1 VTPALFL
8 FAVFIVVGVPIA
20 FALGAAALV
29 GLWLYEGAPLRIVAS
44 RMFGGIDNFSL
55 LAIPF
60 FILAG
65 ELMETGGISQR
76 LVTLARVLVGHV
88 RGGLGNVVLIA
99 MIFFSG
105 ISGSTN
111 ADAAAVG
118 SVMIPSMKR
127 QGYSGAHAGAIVAA
141 AAGMGI
147 LVPPCLTMVVY
158 GSITNTSI
166 ATLFAAGFLP
176 AFIMTAALML
186 HLRFD
191 AKRLGL
197 TADPR
202 VPWSERRK
210 ALAAASWAL
219 LLPVIIF
226 GGILGGVFTPTEAAV
241 VAVIYAIIV
250 GMAIYREISF
260 AYLLRAFVRT
270 GVTSGIVMLLIGGAN
285 IFAWLMTVSGVPS
298 SLAAAIQSIGGGK
311 AVFLIMSIIVFL
323 PLFAL
328 LDGLP
333 GMLMIMPVFVPIAQ
347 RLGAHSLWNPD
358 DDGDGRGAVSAAVR
372 SWPLYRAGPVGR
384 DHRGDQ
390 PASAALSRHHDGG
403 RGRDRVRSVDRLPRP
418 LCAQS
423 LHAAIV
429 EHVTRRS
436 LRCHSGARARWPASP
451 EAIIPG
457 GGYGFRARRFA
468 APRNDS

>member
-1 VTPALFL
+1 MTLSLVLFV
-8 FAVFIVVGVPIA
+8 AFIIIGVPIA
-20 FALGAAALV
+20 FALGSAALV

-76 LVTLARVLVGHV
+76 LVTLARVLVGHI
-88 RGGLGNVVLIA
+88 RGGLGNVVMIA

-111 ADAAAVG
+111 ADAAAIG
-118 SVMIPSMKR
+118 SVMIPPMKR
-127 QGYSGAHAGAIVAA
+127 QGYSAGHAGAIVAA

-176 AFIMTAALML
+176 AFIMTAALMI
-186 HLRFD
+186 HLRVD

-197 TADPR
+197 TPDPP
-202 VPWSERRK
+202 VPWNERRK
-210 ALAAASWAL
+210 ALFAASWAL

-241 VAVIYAIIV
+241 VAVVYAIIV
-250 GMAIYREISF
+250 GMAVYREISF

-285 IFAWLMTVSGVPS
+285 IFAWLMTVSGVP
-298 SLAAAIQSIGGGK
+298 AVIAGAIQSMGGGK
-311 AVFLIMSIIVFL
+311 TVFLSMSIR
-323 PLFAL
+323 AL
-328 LDGLP
+328 
-333 GMLMIMPVFVPIAQ
+333 
-347 RLGAHSLWNPD
+347 
-358 DDGDGRGAVSAAVR
+358 
-372 SWPLYRAGPVGR
+372 
-384 DHRGDQ
+384 
-390 PASAALSRHHDGG
+390 
-403 RGRDRVRSVDRLPRP
+403 DRLSDP
-418 LCAQS
+418 LCVQS
-423 LHAAIV
+423 LHTAIV
-429 EHVTRRS
+429 REKWRYR
-436 LRCHSGARARWPASP
+436 
-451 EAIIPG
+451 
-457 GGYGFRARRFA
+457 
-468 APRNDS
+468 

>member
-1 VTPALFL
+1 MTASLALFL
-8 FAVFIVVGVPIA
+8 AFVIAGMPIA

-29 GLWLYEGAPLRIVAS
+29 GLWLLEGAPLRIVAS
-44 RMFGGIDNFSL
+44 RTFGAIDNFSL

-65 ELMETGGISQR
+65 ELMETGGISHR

-88 RGGLGNVVLIA
+88 RGGLGNVVLVA
-99 MIFFSG
+99 MLFFSG

-118 SVMIPSMKR
+118 SVMLPAMKR
-127 QGYSGAHAGAIVAA
+127 EGYNAGHAGAIVAA

-176 AFIMTAALML
+176 ALVMTAALML

-191 AKRLGL
+191 ALRLGVKSE
-197 TADPR
+197 PR
-202 VPWSERRK
+202 VPWRERGK
-210 ALAAASWAL
+210 AVLAAFWAL

-241 VAVIYAIIV
+241 VAVIYAIII
-250 GMAIYREISF
+250 GMMVYREITPS
-260 AYLLRAFVRT
+260 YLLRAFVRT
-270 GVTSGIVMLLIGGAN
+270 GVTSGVVMLLIGSAN
-285 IFAWLMTVSGVPS
+285 IFAWLMTVSGVPAA
-298 SLAAAIQSIGGGK
+298 LAAAIAASGAGKPLFMMLSI
-311 AVFLIMSIIVFL
+311 LVFL

-347 RLGAHSLWNPD
+347 QLGVDLVHYGIVMTTVMGVSLFLPPV
-358 DDGDGRGAVSAAVR
+358 GVGLYIVLGLSGATLSETSRYLLPYLATMTAVAAVIAFLP
-372 SWPLYRAGPVGR
+372 WLVYLVPYLFGLYT
-384 DHRGDQ
+384 
-390 PASAALSRHHDGG
+390 
-403 RGRDRVRSVDRLPRP
+403 PR
-418 LCAQS
+418 
-423 LHAAIV
+423 
-429 EHVTRRS
+429 
-436 LRCHSGARARWPASP
+436 
-451 EAIIPG
+451 
-457 GGYGFRARRFA
+457 
-468 APRNDS
+468 

>member
-1 VTPALFL
+1 
-8 FAVFIVVGVPIA
+8 
-20 FALGAAALV
+20 
-29 GLWLYEGAPLRIVAS
+29 
-44 RMFGGIDNFSL
+44 
-55 LAIPF
+55 
-60 FILAG
+60 
-65 ELMETGGISQR
+65 
-76 LVTLARVLVGHV
+76 
-88 RGGLGNVVLIA
+88 
-99 MIFFSG
+99 
-105 ISGSTN
+105 
-111 ADAAAVG
+111 
-118 SVMIPSMKR
+118 MKR

-176 AFIMTAALML
+176 AFIMTAALMI

-197 TADPR
+197 TPDPR

-210 ALAAASWAL
+210 AFAAASWAL

-285 IFAWLMTVSGVPS
+285 IFAWLMTVSGVPATI
-298 SLAAAIQSIGGGK
+298 AAAIQSIGGGK

-347 RLGAHSLWNPD
+347 QLGDRPHSLRNPD

-372 SWPLYRAGPVGR
+372 RRALYCAGAVGR
-384 DHRGDQ
+384 DDRGDE
-390 PASAALSRHHDGG
+390 PASAALSRHDDGG
-403 RGRDRVRSVDRLPRP
+403 CGRDRVRPVDRLSRP
-418 LCAQS
+418 LCVQS
-423 LHAAIV
+423 LHAASV
-429 EHVTRRS
+429 RQS
-436 LRCHSGARARWPASP
+436 CGGLR
-451 EAIIPG
+451 
-457 GGYGFRARRFA
+457 
-468 APRNDS
+468 

>member
-1 VTPALFL
+1 MTLSLVLFV
-8 FAVFIVVGVPIA
+8 AFIIIGVPIA
-20 FALGAAALV
+20 FALGGAALV

-76 LVTLARVLVGHV
+76 LVTLARVLVGHI
-88 RGGLGNVVLIA
+88 RGGLGNVVMIA

-111 ADAAAVG
+111 ADAAAIG
-118 SVMIPSMKR
+118 SVMIPPMKR
-127 QGYSGAHAGAIVAA
+127 QGYSAGHAGAIVAA

-176 AFIMTAALML
+176 AFIMTAALMI
-186 HLRFD
+186 HLRVD

-197 TADPR
+197 TPDPP
-202 VPWSERRK
+202 VPWNERRK
-210 ALAAASWAL
+210 ALFAASWAL

-241 VAVIYAIIV
+241 VAVVYAIIV
-250 GMAIYREISF
+250 GMAVYREISF

-285 IFAWLMTVSGVPS
+285 IFAWLMTVSGVP
-298 SLAAAIQSIGGGK
+298 AAIAGAIQSMGGGK
-311 AVFLIMSIIVFL
+311 TVFLSMSIVVFL

-347 RLGAHSLWNPD
+347 QLGIDLIHYGISD
-358 DDGDGRGAVSAAVR
+358 DHGDGGRIILAAVR
-372 SWPLYRAGPVGR
+372 SRPLHCSGAVGGNDR
-384 DHRGDQ
+384 RNQ
-390 PASAALSRHHDGG
+390 PTPPSLSRHDDGG
-403 RGRDRVRSVDRLPRP
+403 HGCDRIRALDRLSDP
-418 LCAQS
+418 LCVQS
-423 LHAAIV
+423 LHTAIV
-429 EHVTRRS
+429 REKWRYR
-436 LRCHSGARARWPASP
+436 
-451 EAIIPG
+451 
-457 GGYGFRARRFA
+457 
-468 APRNDS
+468 

>member
-1 VTPALFL
+1 MTASLALFL
-8 FAVFIVVGVPIA
+8 AFVIAGMPIA

-29 GLWLYEGAPLRIVAS
+29 GLWLLEGAPLRIVAS
-44 RMFGGIDNFSL
+44 RTFGAIDNFSL

-65 ELMETGGISQR
+65 ELMETGGISHR

-88 RGGLGNVVLIA
+88 RGGLGNVVLVA
-99 MIFFSG
+99 MLFFSG

-118 SVMIPSMKR
+118 SVMLPAMKR
-127 QGYSGAHAGAIVAA
+127 EGYNAGHAGAIVAA

-176 AFIMTAALML
+176 ALVMTAALML

-191 AKRLGL
+191 ALRLGVKSE
-197 TADPR
+197 PR
-202 VPWSERRK
+202 VPWRERGK
-210 ALAAASWAL
+210 AVLAAFWAL

-241 VAVIYAIIV
+241 VAVIYAIII
-250 GMAIYREISF
+250 GMMVYREITPS
-260 AYLLRAFVRT
+260 YLLRAFVRT
-270 GVTSGIVMLLIGGAN
+270 GVTSGVVMLLIGSAN
-285 IFAWLMTVSGVPS
+285 IFAWLMTVSGVPAA
-298 SLAAAIQSIGGGK
+298 LAAAIAASGAGKPLFMMLSI
-311 AVFLIMSIIVFL
+311 LVFL

-347 RLGAHSLWNPD
+347 QLGIDLVHYGIVMTTVMGVSLFLPPV
-358 DDGDGRGAVSAAVR
+358 GVGLYIVLGLSGATLSETSRYLLPYLATMTAVAAVIAFLP
-372 SWPLYRAGPVGR
+372 WLVYLVPYLFGLYT
-384 DHRGDQ
+384 
-390 PASAALSRHHDGG
+390 
-403 RGRDRVRSVDRLPRP
+403 PR
-418 LCAQS
+418 
-423 LHAAIV
+423 
-429 EHVTRRS
+429 
-436 LRCHSGARARWPASP
+436 
-451 EAIIPG
+451 
-457 GGYGFRARRFA
+457 
-468 APRNDS
+468 